1 MLWLFVL
8 TVFTSAALIFSVQPM
23 YARLVLPLLGGSPAV
38 WNTVVTF
45 FQAVLL
51 LGYGYVHFM
60 TKWLELRH
68 QLLVHALVL
77 TLPLVFLPIVI
88 PEGTALVADSHPIFW
103 IYRLMV
109 VTVGVPFFAL
119 SATAPLL
126 QRWFAQARHERSKDP
141 YFLYVASNAGSLLA
155 LLSYPCV
162 IEPNLGLGNQALWWM
177 RGYWVL
183 VSLVGLSAFV
193 VWMKCRHS
201 VPTPEAASP
210 ASSDVP
216 PEPLRWEQRWRWV
229 FFAFVP
235 SSLML
240 GTTTFISSEVAAIPL
255 MWIVPLALY
264 LLTYILA
271 FAQRQFVSVRHIQ
284 KAQVFCLIA
293 VAVLIN
299 MQATQPLLPLMIIH
313 LVNFFVSAWVCHA
326 LLAAS
331 RPAAAHLTEFY
342 LWMCFGGVLGGIF
355 NSLVAPVVFSS
366 VLEYPLAIVLVCFA
380 MWWGS
385 GKIEKLNRGDWIW
398 PLVLFI
404 GSAAP
409 GLSFPSLPE
418 DQAALYGL
426 VFGLPALACFFFS
439 KRPLRFAWGVAAIFA
454 AGTFYDIQPGK
465 VLHVERSF
473 FGVNRVTLETK
484 GPFHLLYHGRT
495 LHGMQSLDA
504 SRRREALTYYHFT
517 GPIGE
522 VFEKYGRTNDLR
534 VGLVGLGAG
543 SLATYARAGQSW
555 TFYEI
560 DPAVEAIARN
570 NKYFSYLGDA
580 EAPIAVK
587 LGDARVNFT
596 HAQDDSVGLLVL
608 DAYSSDAIPIHL
620 VTREAFQLYLRKLAP
635 NGIIAIHISNLHL
648 DLEPV
653 FANVSHDLGL
663 VAFYCDDTGTTEAQS
678 KRGKSP
684 SQWLVMARRDADV
697 ALLAADSRWR
707 RARTSPSDRVWT
719 DDYSSIWSVFSWR

>member
-60 TKWLELRH
+60 TKRLGLRQ

-77 TLPLVFLPIVI
+77 AVPLVFLPVVL
-88 PEGTALVADSHPIFW
+88 PDGATPPADSHPILW
-103 IYRLMV
+103 IYRLMA
-109 VTVGVPFFAL
+109 VTVGIPFFAL

-162 IEPNLGLGNQALWWM
+162 IEPNLGLANQALWWM
-177 RGYWVL
+177 RGYWIL
-183 VSLVGLSAFV
+183 VSLVGLSAAM
-193 VWMKCRHS
+193 VWVKRS
-201 VPTPEAASP
+201 PLDSASEATLAPVPEVSA
-210 ASSDVP
+210 
-216 PEPLRWEQRWRWV
+216 EPVRWEQRWRWV

-271 FAQRQFVSVRHIQ
+271 FAQRQFVSAKRLQ
-284 KAQVFCLIA
+284 KAQIFCLIA

-331 RPAAAHLTEFY
+331 RPTPTHLTEFY

-355 NSLVAPVVFSS
+355 NSLVAPIVFSS

-380 MWWGS
+380 VWWGS
-385 GKIEKLNRGDWIW
+385 GKKEKFNRGDWLW

-404 GSAAP
+404 GSAVF
-409 GLSFPSLPE
+409 GCSFSSLPE

-439 KRPLRFAWGVAAIFA
+439 ERPFRFAWGVAAIFA
-454 AGTFYDIQPGK
+454 AGTFYDLQPGK

-473 FGVNRVTLETK
+473 FGVNRVTLEPQ
-484 GPFHLLYHGRT
+484 GPYHLLFHGRT
-495 LHGMQSLDA
+495 LHGMQSLDV
-504 SRRREALTYYHFT
+504 SRRREALTYYHAT

-522 VFEKYGRTNDLR
+522 VFGKYGQDKNLR

-543 SLATYARAGQSW
+543 SLATYARPGQSW

-560 DPAVEAIARN
+560 DPVVEAIARN
-570 NKYFSYLGDA
+570 RKYFSYLSDA
-580 EAPIAVK
+580 KAPIPVK
-587 LGDARVNFT
+587 LGDARVNLAL
-596 HAQDDSVGLLVL
+596 AQNGSFQMLVL

-620 VTREAFQLYLRKLAP
+620 VTREAFLLYLQKLAP
-635 NGIIAIHISNLHL
+635 KGIIAIHISNLHL
-648 DLEPV
+648 DLEPT
-653 FANVSHDLGL
+653 FANVAHDLGL
-663 VAFYCDDTGTTEAQS
+663 VAYYCDDTGITEAQS
-678 KRGKSP
+678 KQGKSP
-684 SQWLVMARRDADV
+684 SQWLIMARQEADV
-697 ALLAADSRWR
+697 ALLVAEARWEK
-707 RARTSPSDRVWT
+707 ARTNPSDNVWT
-719 DDYSSIWSVFSWR
+719 DDYSSIWSVFSWH